1 MTGVEKK
8 FEVARYIKCGNK
20 ETAYYETFTTKNL
33 LKAQQKYNEWK
44 NDLQTT
50 RLVIWRTEH
59 GQTEPIIMEK
69 TVKQK

>member
-1 MTGVEKK
+1 MIIFK
-8 FEVARYIKCGNK
+8 VARYIKCGNN

-33 LKAQQKYNEWK
+33 LKAQRKYNEWK

-50 RLVIWRTEH
+50 RLTIWKTEH

-69 TVKQK
+69 RGEIKNE